1 VIAALTG
8 MTPLT
13 LKQFLMDRATLPND
27 TAAIAAALGAAKSN
41 ATAQKSQAYRIL
53 ISVRFPNGRET
64 ASEIVIGLRGEEDP
78 YRVLSWQDDVQ
89 GDVIRR
95 RRAPRGL

>member
-1 VIAALTG
+1 

-13 LKQFLMDRATLPND
+13 LKQFLNDRATLAND
-27 TAAIAAALGAAKSN
+27 SAAIAAALGAAKAN

-53 ISVRFPNGRET
+53 IRVRFPNGRQT
-64 ASEIVIGLRGEEDP
+64 ASEVVIGLRGEEDP

-89 GDVIRR
+89 GDVTRR
-95 RRAPRGL
+95 PRAQMGL